1 MSIYHTPVLLHTSI
15 QALITDP
22 DGIYVD
28 VTFGGGGHSKEILRH
43 LSPKGKLYCF
53 DQDADAQHN
62 FINEFDA
69 TNATLIPQNFRFISK
84 FLRVQGVTKVHGILA
99 DLGVSS
105 HQFDEGNRGF
115 SIRFDGPLD
124 MRMNSAQPVS
134 AFDIINRYT
143 EEQLQNIFSV
153 YGEIRNAKQLANAIC
168 AARIQLRSEGGIK
181 TTAQLRDIALSVA
194 KGEKNPYLAQ
204 LFQSVRIEVNDEM
217 TSLKEMLTS
226 TAQLII
232 PGGRLV
238 VISYHSLEDRMV
250 KNMMKTGD
258 VYGNPEEDLM
268 GRKNIPFKVVTKK
281 PVTPDEEELR
291 NNPRSRSAKL
301 RVAEKI
307 A

>member
-1 MSIYHTPVLLHTSI
+1 MSTYHTPVLLHTSI

-53 DQDADAQHN
+53 DQDVDAQNN

-69 TNATLIPQNFRFISK
+69 TNATFIPQNFRFLSK
-84 FLRVQGVTKVHGILA
+84 FLRVQGVTGVNGILA

-124 MRMNSAQPVS
+124 MRMNTAQPVS

-143 EEQLQNIFSV
+143 EEQLQNIFSL

-168 AARIQLRSEGGIK
+168 AARLQLRSEGGIK
-181 TTAQLRDIALSVA
+181 TTAQLREIALTVV

-204 LFQSVRIEVNDEM
+204 LFQSVRIEVNEEM
-217 TSLKEMLTS
+217 LALKEMLINA
-226 TAQLII
+226 AQLII

-281 PVTPDEEELR
+281 PVTPEQDELQK
-291 NNPRSRSAKL
+291 NPRSRSAKL

-307 A
+307 

>member
-1 MSIYHTPVLLHTSI
+1 M
-15 QALITDP
+15 
-22 DGIYVD
+22 
-28 VTFGGGGHSKEILRH
+28 
-43 LSPKGKLYCF
+43 
-53 DQDADAQHN
+53 
-62 FINEFDA
+62 
-69 TNATLIPQNFRFISK
+69 
-84 FLRVQGVTKVHGILA
+84 QGVTGVNGILA

-124 MRMNSAQPVS
+124 MRMNTSQPVS

-143 EEQLQNIFSV
+143 EEQLQNIFSL

-168 AARIQLRSEGGIK
+168 AARLQLRSEGGIK
-181 TTAQLRDIALSVA
+181 TTAQLREIALTVV

-204 LFQSVRIEVNDEM
+204 LFQSVRIEVNEEM
-217 TSLKEMLTS
+217 LALKEMLINA
-226 TAQLII
+226 AQLII

-281 PVTPDEEELR
+281 PVTPEQDELQK
-291 NNPRSRSAKL
+291 NPRSRSAKL

-307 A
+307 